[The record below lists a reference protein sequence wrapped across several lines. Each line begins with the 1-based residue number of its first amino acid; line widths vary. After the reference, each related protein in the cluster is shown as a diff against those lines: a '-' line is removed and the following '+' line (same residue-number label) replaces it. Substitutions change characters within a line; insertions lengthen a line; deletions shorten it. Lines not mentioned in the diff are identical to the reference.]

1 MKLIGITCEIDDSE
15 KRVADRVP
23 HNYSD
28 SIIKA
33 GGIPVIIPMHRNEE
47 VIKALVEKLDGV
59 LLTGGKDVNPLI
71 YNEQPHVLCK
81 QTMMER
87 DRYEA
92 LVLKYAHE
100 RKIPVLGI
108 CRGCQFI
115 NVYFGGSLY
124 QDNSLCDSNTI
135 DHNQKEA
142 YHCPSHSINVRE
154 GSFLYDIFGEVGL
167 VNSFHHQSIKRVAK
181 GFKKIAISNDG
192 IIEGIEGIRWP
203 IVGLQFHPEMMHD
216 ADVKMQM
223 IFDKWV
229 KQL

>member
-1 MKLIGITCEIDDSE
+1 M
-15 KRVADRVP
+15 
-23 HNYSD
+23 Y
-28 SIIKA
+28 
-33 GGIPVIIPMHRNEE
+33 
-47 VIKALVEKLDGV
+47 IKALVEKLDGV

-92 LVLKYAHE
+92 IVLKYAHE